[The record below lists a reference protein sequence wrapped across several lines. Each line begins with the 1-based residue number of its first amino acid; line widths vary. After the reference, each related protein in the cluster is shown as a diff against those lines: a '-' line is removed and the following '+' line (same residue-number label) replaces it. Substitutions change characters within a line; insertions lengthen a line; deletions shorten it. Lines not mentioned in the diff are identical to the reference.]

1 MTLNVTDNEGNWN
14 TDTMNITVKDVT
26 SPIAKAGSDQ
36 TVKQGDIVIFNGSA
50 SSDNVGIVNWTWTFT
65 INGSQVKLYGVLP
78 TYRINNPG
86 AYMVTLNVTDAGG
99 NWNTDT
105 TNITVIDITK
115 PEANAGSS
123 RLVPIGSTLEYS
135 TDPHLRIM

>member
-65 INGSQVKLYGVLP
+65 INGSQVKLYECCQP
-78 TYRINNPG
+78 T
-86 AYMVTLNVTDAGG
+86 
-99 NWNTDT
+99 
-105 TNITVIDITK
+105 
-115 PEANAGSS
+115 
-123 RLVPIGSTLEYS
+123 
-135 TDPHLRIM
+135 